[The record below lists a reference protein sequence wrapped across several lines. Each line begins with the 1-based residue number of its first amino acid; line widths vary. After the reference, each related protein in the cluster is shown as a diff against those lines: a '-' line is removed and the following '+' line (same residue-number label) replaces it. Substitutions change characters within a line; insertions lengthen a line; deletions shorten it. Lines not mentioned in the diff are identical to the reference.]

1 VPVVGSLAPREPL
14 FSARASVRL
23 PCCTCGVAFSRQQ
36 VVLPGGQAYWT
47 VLDEAFEVAEPFD
60 GFLRWLRLVNG
71 RAEST
76 TRQYASALAEW
87 ANWLVSVGERDDLVR
102 WAERLGAFRFHL
114 MTSPVSRPGSGCGRV
129 RSPERVDGV
138 LAAIRSF
145 YRYAVARRLVAGS
158 VNDVLYEVV
167 EAGGPRVA
175 WMEDPP
181 ARIARPLHRGRGAAG
196 SEVSYVSL
204 GEFEA
209 MLAAPGSV
217 RDKLLICLLGLGGVR
232 VEEAVTLR
240 RGQMHLMESSRE
252 LGCAVPGPHLHVR
265 GKGDRSRWVPA
276 NPYLVAVYVAYM
288 VERSAIAAAD
298 GSDLVLVN
306 LWGGEIGAAMTT
318 GRARR
323 VVARLA
329 RRAQIARHVTPHQFR
344 HGLATQLV
352 ERGRPLD
359 EVQRIL
365 GHAQYETT
373 RRYVTTTPA
382 RLRAAIESVPLPG
395 AVP

>member
-1 VPVVGSLAPREPL
+1 M
-14 FSARASVRL
+14 FSARMSVRL
-23 PCCTCGVAFSRQQ
+23 ACCTCGVAFIRQQ

-47 VLDEAFEVAEPFD
+47 VLDGDFEVAEPFD

-76 TRQYASALAEW
+76 TRQYASAFAEW
-87 ANWLVSVGERDDLVR
+87 ANWLASVGERDDLVR

-138 LAAIRSF
+138 LAAVRSF
-145 YRYAVARRLVAGS
+145 YRYAVARHLVAGS
-158 VNDVLYEVV
+158 VNDLLYEVV

-181 ARIARPLHRGRGAAG
+181 ARIARPLHRGRGAAQ
-196 SEVSYVSL
+196 SEVSYVLL

-209 MLAAPGSV
+209 MLAARGSL
-217 RDKLLICLLGLGGVR
+217 RDKLLICLLGLGGIR

-240 RGQMHLMESSRE
+240 RGQMHLAESSRE
-252 LGCAVPGPHLHVR
+252 LGCPVPGPHLHVR
-265 GKGDRSRWVPA
+265 GKGDRTRWVPA
-276 NPYLVAVYVAYM
+276 NPYLVAVYGAHM

-298 GSDLVLVN
+298 RSDFVLVN

-323 VVARLA
+323 VIAALA
-329 RRAQIARHVTPHQFR
+329 RRAHIARHVTPHQFR

-365 GHAQYETT
+365 GHVQYETT
-373 RRYVTTTPA
+373 RRYVTTTPE
-382 RLRAAIESVPLPG
+382 RLREAIESVPLPG

>member
-1 VPVVGSLAPREPL
+1 M
-14 FSARASVRL
+14 
-23 PCCTCGVAFSRQQ
+23 AFSRQR

-47 VLDEAFEVAEPFD
+47 VLDECFEVAEPFD

-76 TRQYASALAEW
+76 TRQYASAFAEW
-87 ANWLVSVGERDDLVR
+87 ADWLATVGERDDLVR

-129 RSPERVDGV
+129 RSSERVDAV

-145 YRYAVARRLVAGS
+145 YRYAVARHLVAGS
-158 VNDVLYEVV
+158 VNDLLYEVV
-167 EAGGPRVA
+167 DAGGPRVA

-181 ARIARPLHRGRGAAG
+181 ARVARPLHRGRGAVQ

-204 GEFEA
+204 SEFEA
-209 MLAAPGSV
+209 MLAAPGSL
-217 RDKLLICLLGLGGVR
+217 RDKLLICLLGLGGIR

-252 LGCAVPGPHLHVR
+252 LGCPVPGPHLHVR
-265 GKGDRSRWVPA
+265 GKGDRMRWVPA
-276 NPYLVAVYVAYM
+276 NPYLVAVYGAYM
-288 VERSAIAAAD
+288 VERCAVAAAD
-298 GSDLVLVN
+298 RSDFVLVN

-323 VVARLA
+323 VVAGLA
-329 RRAQIARHVTPHQFR
+329 RRANIARHVTPHQFR

-395 AVP
+395 ATP

>member
-1 VPVVGSLAPREPL
+1 V
-14 FSARASVRL
+14 
-23 PCCTCGVAFSRQQ
+23 VAFSRQQ
-36 VVLPGGQAYWT
+36 VVLPGGEAYWT
-47 VLDEAFEVAEPFD
+47 VLDGDFEVAEPFD

-87 ANWLVSVGERDDLVR
+87 ANWLMSVGERDDLVR
-102 WAERLGAFRFHL
+102 WAERLGAFRFHV
-114 MTSPVSRPGSGCGRV
+114 MTNPVSRPGSGFGRV
-129 RSPERVDGV
+129 RSPERVDGI

-158 VNDVLYEVV
+158 VNDLLYEVV

-181 ARIARPLHRGRGAAG
+181 ARIARPLHRRRGAAQ
-196 SEVSYVSL
+196 SEVISYVSL
-204 GEFEA
+204 SEFEA
-209 MLAAPGSV
+209 MLGATGSL
-217 RDKLLICLLGLGGVR
+217 RDKLLICLLGLEGIR
-232 VEEAVTLR
+232 VEEAVMLR
-240 RGQMHLMESSRE
+240 RGQMHLMENSRE
-252 LGCAVPGPHLHVR
+252 LGCPVPGPHLHVR
-265 GKGDRSRWVPA
+265 GKGDRMRWVPA
-276 NPYLVAVYVAYM
+276 NPYLVAVYGAHM
-288 VERSAIAAAD
+288 VERCAIAAAD
-298 GSDLVLVN
+298 RSDFVLVN

-329 RRAQIARHVTPHQFR
+329 RRAHIARHVTPHQFR

-382 RLRAAIESVPLPG
+382 RLREAIESVPLPG
-395 AVP
+395 ALP